1 MPRPKKGVN
10 LDTRG
15 RILRA
20 ATDLFARQ
28 GYDATGV
35 ERIAGRAR
43 VNKALIYYYFRNKLG
58 LYQHVLHAA
67 LAGLV
72 ARLEATV
79 GRPGSADARLALYVD
94 ALVGYLDDQPQLAPI
109 MLRELA
115 DGGRHL
121 DVAALEQML
130 QIPPLLARLIA
141 QGRAEKVFAAYDP
154 LMLHFLL
161 MGTSLLM
168 TSNMPIR
175 RRVRQLGLA
184 QPPVDGPATT
194 QALLGVV
201 RRLLRKDHADVPID
215 R

>member
-1 MPRPKKGVN
+1 
-10 LDTRG
+10 
-15 RILRA
+15 
-20 ATDLFARQ
+20 
-28 GYDATGV
+28 
-35 ERIAGRAR
+35 
-43 VNKALIYYYFRNKLG
+43 
-58 LYQHVLHAA
+58 
-67 LAGLV
+67 
-72 ARLEATV
+72 
-79 GRPGSADARLALYVD
+79 
-94 ALVGYLDDQPQLAPI
+94 